1 VNLGSPPQP
10 ITDPPATARSTT
22 GVSEAYFLM
31 MFFIPVFAHAGH
43 WAMWVLYLIP
53 VLIVLAASARALME
67 QRREERDRGAE
78 GNG

>member
-1 VNLGSPPQP
+1 
-10 ITDPPATARSTT
+10 
-22 GVSEAYFLM
+22 